1 MSPTRLA
8 PSRSLRALGLSLLAA
23 TAFPAAAGAQEEEV
37 EPGGGADEVVAE
49 ALFLADTLPAGS
61 HDFNLVLAV
70 ERHGREGVV
79 TSPTLQYAAPLGDRM
94 GFTVDVTIPKE
105 GGTIESPGASL
116 KLLLREAAPDA
127 TGLSASADVYG
138 SLDRA
143 VDSEVG
149 LALGALRPLGR
160 VALRATALA
169 ATGVSTFTP
178 HLHAG
183 ASAAVALSPRWRALG
198 EVVAEVSRGGTVW
211 QAGPT
216 LKVAL
221 RENFSLTAGA
231 LFEVGRS
238 AMPAFT
244 VQLTSSM

>member
-1 MSPTRLA
+1 L
-8 PSRSLRALGLSLLAA
+8 
-23 TAFPAAAGAQEEEV
+23 PAAA
-37 EPGGGADEVVAE
+37 ADADGDGEVVAE
-49 ALFLADTLPAGS
+49 ALFLADTLPAGG

-70 ERHGREGVV
+70 ERHGADGLV

-94 GFTVDVTIPKE
+94 GFTVDVAIPKE

-116 KLLLREAAPDA
+116 KLLLRDAAPGS
-127 TGLSASADVYG
+127 TGLSACADVHG

-149 LALGALRPLGR
+149 LGLGALRPFGR
-160 VALRATALA
+160 LALRATALA
-169 ATGVSTFTP
+169 ATGVSSFTP

-183 ASAAVALSPRWRALG
+183 ASAALELAPRWRAL
-198 EVVAEVSRGGTVW
+198 AEVIADVSRDETVW
-211 QAGPT
+211 RAGPT
-216 LKVAL
+216 VKVAL
-221 RENFSLTAGA
+221 RENFSVMAGA

-238 AMPAFT
+238 ATPVLT